1 MWEQIS
7 ANKTKSIFLAFF
19 ILGILL
25 LIGFVFGQFIA
36 PGGGALGIAIALTL
50 WVILSLI
57 SYFQGGNIMLAISG
71 ARKIEHADHPMLFNI
86 VEEMKIAS
94 GLPKVPDVYIID
106 DPSPNAFAT
115 GRDPE
120 HCAVAVTSGLLNILN
135 RDELQGVI
143 AHEMGHIKNRDI
155 LLMIMV
161 GIMLGVIVLM
171 ADIFLRSMLW
181 GGGRSRRS
189 SGGGQAQALILVVG
203 LLLAILAPIIA
214 QLIYFAIS
222 RKREYLADASGALYT
237 RYPEGLA
244 SALEKIG
251 ASAGRYKLQ
260 SANRATAP
268 MYIINPLKAEAASIT
283 ATHPPIEERVKIL
296 RSMAGGAGYVDFN
309 AAWKKVT
316 RSNANIIPGSGLK
329 ASPAV
334 ALRGAAVTEEK
345 PEQTKRERVRQTTD
359 LLWSMSN
366 YIFITCLCGTKMKIP
381 PTFSRPEIQCPHCG
395 RQNQIPKP
403 QNSCSKK

>member
-1 MWEQIS
+1 MWEQIR
-7 ANKTKSIFLAFF
+7 ANKNKSIFLAFF

-25 LIGFVFGQFIA
+25 LIGLVFGEFIA
-36 PGGGALGIAIALTL
+36 PGGGTLGIAAAIIL

-94 GLPKVPDVYIID
+94 GLPKAPDVYIID

-115 GRDPE
+115 GRDAE
-120 HCAVAVTSGLLNILN
+120 HSAVAVTSGLLNILN

-155 LLMIMV
+155 LFMIMI

-171 ADIFLRSMLW
+171 SDIFLRSLRW

-189 SGGGQAQALILVVG
+189 SGGGQAQALILVIG
-203 LLLAILAPIIA
+203 LVLAILAPIVA

-222 RKREYLADASGALYT
+222 RRREYLADASGALFT

-251 ASAGRYKLQ
+251 ASSGRYQLQ

-268 MYIINPLKAEAASIT
+268 MYIINPLKAEAASLS

-316 RSNANIIPGSGLK
+316 RSTANIIPASGLK
-329 ASPAV
+329 SLQSV
-334 ALRGAAVTEEK
+334 ALRGAIGAEAK
-345 PEQTKRERVRQTTD
+345 PEPTKKERVRQTTD

-395 RQNQIPKP
+395 RMNTLTKP
-403 QNSCSKK
+403 QK